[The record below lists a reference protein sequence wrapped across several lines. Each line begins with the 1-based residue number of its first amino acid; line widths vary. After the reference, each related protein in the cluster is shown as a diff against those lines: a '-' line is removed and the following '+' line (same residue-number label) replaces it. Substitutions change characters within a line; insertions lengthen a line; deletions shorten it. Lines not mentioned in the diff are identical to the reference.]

1 MQESTIKSNFTY
13 MRLLCGLLLF
23 PIIDCCFHSCRNLK
37 PRVSLSCR
45 GHSVFCFNSGL
56 TVAFSLSSKLLFFTS
71 VQSDT
76 TKTYTFSVDIPK
88 LFSFK
93 TWFINK
99 FQVIEFK
106 PDNFRIH
113 SLASGLFQGWDGS
126 LESRSLSKSLWQHNR
141 ATNPAFQQKNKE
153 NVRKTAEITIKI
165 ANTEQKI

>member
-1 MQESTIKSNFTY
+1 MLCMQESTIKSNFTY

-37 PRVSLSCR
+37 PWVSLSCR
-45 GHSVFCFNSGL
+45 GHSVFCFNSL
-56 TVAFSLSSKLLFFTS
+56 ALQLLFHFLRNYYFLPLFK
-71 VQSDT
+71 V
-76 TKTYTFSVDIPK
+76 IPPK
-88 LFSFK
+88 LTHFQLIFQNFLSFK

-99 FQVIEFK
+99 FQVTEFK

-141 ATNPAFQQKNKE
+141 ASNPAF
-153 NVRKTAEITIKI
+153 
-165 ANTEQKI
+165 